1 MPLNIWNNLEK
12 AEFDQNR
19 YSSNDKHGK
28 QTDFDKAEFYS
39 TKSHIKSDLQQPN
52 ASGFEPKLFKGIEP
66 SEPNNTK
73 PLLVRDFDL
82 RKS

>member
-19 YSSNDKHGK
+19 YSSNGK
-28 QTDFDKAEFYS
+28 QNDFDKAEFYS
-39 TKSHIKSDLQQPN
+39 TKSHIKSDLQQSN

-73 PLLVRDFDL
+73 PLLVRDVDL